1 MTDSTSDR
9 HSIAVEDYI
18 KHIWKVQQLGERATT
33 KALSERMGL
42 GRGTVSGMLKQLASR
57 GLVEHTRYYGAE
69 LTEEGRLLALRV
81 IRRHRLIELFL
92 VQTLDMGWDEV
103 DRDAER
109 LEHAV
114 SDTLIERIDAY
125 LGHPIAD
132 PHGAPIPSAGG
143 AMPEPDYNALAN
155 IAPNELVVVSRV
167 SDSDPEFLRYLRN
180 LGVALGSRM
189 QVVEVGPFGT
199 MRLKIGRQD
208 IQLPREATQRIFVS
222 SG

>member
-1 MTDSTSDR
+1 MSQTPSDQ

-18 KHIWKVQQLGERATT
+18 KHIWKIQQLGERATT
-33 KALSERMGL
+33 KALAERMDL
-42 GRGTVSGMLKQLASR
+42 GRGTVSGMLKQLATR

-69 LTEEGRLLALRV
+69 LTEEGRLLALKV

-92 VQTLDMGWDEV
+92 VQTLGLGWDEV
-103 DRDAER
+103 DQDAER

-114 SDTLIERIDAY
+114 TDNLIERIDAY

-143 AMPEPDYNALAN
+143 AMPEPDYDALAN
-155 IAPNELVVVSRV
+155 IDPDTTVVVSRV

-180 LGVALGSRM
+180 LGVALGSRLK
-189 QVVEVGPFGT
+189 VTEIGPFGT
-199 MRLKIGRQD
+199 MQLKIGKQA

-222 SG
+222 AV

>member
-1 MTDSTSDR
+1 MSQVKPDQ

-18 KHIWKVQQLGERATT
+18 KHIWKIQQLGERATT
-33 KALSERMGL
+33 KALAERMGL

-92 VQTLDMGWDEV
+92 VQTLGLGWDEV
-103 DRDAER
+103 DQDAER

-114 SDTLIERIDAY
+114 SERLIERIDEY

-143 AMPEPDYNALAN
+143 AMPVQGYEALAN
-155 IAPNELVVVSRV
+155 VPPGTTVVVSRV

-180 LGVALGSRM
+180 LSVALGSRLK
-189 QVVEVGPFGT
+189 VVEVGPFGT
-199 MRLKIGRQD
+199 MQLKIGRQD

-222 SG
+222 EV